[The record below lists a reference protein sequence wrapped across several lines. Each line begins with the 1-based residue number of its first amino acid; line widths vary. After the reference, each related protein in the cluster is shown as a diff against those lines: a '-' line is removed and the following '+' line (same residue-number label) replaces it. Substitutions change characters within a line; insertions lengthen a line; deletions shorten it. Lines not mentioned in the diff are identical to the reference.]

1 MSTAMDHYTAIRHG
15 TLAFMDGLFPHHYV
29 KRKNPCSR
37 HSVQTSIIVHYKA
50 QMYEAFKQVRVNETD
65 RNILASCSI

>member
-1 MSTAMDHYTAIRHG
+1 
-15 TLAFMDGLFPHHYV
+15 MDGLFPHHYV
-29 KRKNPCSR
+29 KRKNPRSR